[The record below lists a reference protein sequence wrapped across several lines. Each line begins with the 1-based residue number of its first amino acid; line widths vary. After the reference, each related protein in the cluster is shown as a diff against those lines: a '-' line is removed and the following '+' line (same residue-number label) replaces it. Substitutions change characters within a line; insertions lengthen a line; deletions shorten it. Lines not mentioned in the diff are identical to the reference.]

1 MQNLTI
7 AQLQKKAEEF
17 KQPYERMYQ
26 KVVRHVFI
34 EAVSWAIKVA
44 NAFITYTER
53 EEKKKQK
60 EALS

>member
-7 AQLQKKAEEF
+7 AQLQKKAEE
-17 KQPYERMYQ
+17 YERMYQ

-44 NAFITYTER
+44 NGEIKVED
-53 EEKKKQK
+53 
-60 EALS
+60 

>member
-1 MQNLTI
+1 MTPLQNLTI

-26 KVVRHVFI
+26 HLVRHVFI

-44 NAFITYTER
+44 NGEIKVED
-53 EEKKKQK
+53 
-60 EALS
+60 